1 MIKILTADYFDALRD
16 TLAYARE
23 HVRVLAYVI
32 NFNFYQKYYRSTYIF
47 NRLLD
52 LHRAAVPVDI
62 ILDSSPNYSNNHR
75 ANLFTVTRF
84 AEKGI
89 KIRMQT
95 DKHPQHSKLIIID
108 QATAFLG
115 SHNLTEGSLSNKN
128 ELSFQI
134 TDPPTV
140 RELSTYF
147 DSLWS
152 GPLTLPW
159 ERRFWPKSK
168 ASQYRQQSQPITPP
182 RK

>member
-1 MIKILTADYFDALRD
+1 M
-16 TLAYARE
+16 ARE

-47 NRLLD
+47 NRLLE
-52 LHRAAVPVDI
+52 LHRAALPTDI

-75 ANLFTVTRF
+75 ANLFTFTRF

-89 KIRMQT
+89 IIRMQT

-108 QATAFLG
+108 QAAAFLG

-134 TDPPTV
+134 TDPPTIG
-140 RELSTYF
+140 ELTKYF
-147 DSLWS
+147 DSLWD
-152 GPLTLPW
+152 GPSTMPW

-168 ASQYRQQSQPITPP
+168 ASPSPQQKQPITPQG
-182 RK
+182 K

>member
-1 MIKILTADYFDALRD
+1 MIRVLTADYFDALRD
-16 TLAYARE
+16 SLALARE
-23 HVRVLAYVI
+23 HVRLLAYVI

-52 LHRAAVPVDI
+52 LHRAGLPVNI

-75 ANLFTVTRF
+75 ANLFTFTRF

-95 DKHPQHSKLIIID
+95 DRQPQHSKLIIID
-108 QATAFLG
+108 QAALFLG

-128 ELSFQI
+128 ELSFHI
-134 TDPPTV
+134 TDPPTIG
-140 RELSTYF
+140 ELTKHF
-147 DSLWS
+147 DSLWT
-152 GPLTLPW
+152 GPATIPW

-168 ASQYRQQSQPITPP
+168 ANQSPKQNPLITP
-182 RK
+182 RGK

>member
-1 MIKILTADYFDALRD
+1 MIKLLTADYFDALRES
-16 TLAYARE
+16 LARACE
-23 HVRVLAYVI
+23 HVRLLAYVI

-52 LHRAAVPVDI
+52 LHRAGVPVHI

-75 ANLFTVTRF
+75 ANLFTFTRF

-134 TDPPTV
+134 TGPPTIG
-140 RELSTYF
+140 ELTKYF
-147 DSLWS
+147 DSLWT
-152 GPLTLPW
+152 GPLTMPW

-168 ASQYRQQSQPITPP
+168 ASQSPQQSQPTTPLG
-182 RK
+182 K